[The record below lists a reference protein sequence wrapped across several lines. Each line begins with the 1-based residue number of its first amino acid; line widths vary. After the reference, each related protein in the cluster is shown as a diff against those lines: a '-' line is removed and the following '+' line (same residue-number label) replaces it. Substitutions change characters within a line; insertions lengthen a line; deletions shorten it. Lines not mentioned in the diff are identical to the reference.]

1 MAAKEYDLHLQKEDI
16 RQEIRRELKI
26 KEGAE
31 NLRKA
36 ATDAKTRGHVAN
48 ILRRTDS
55 NLRKLQEELNELH
68 AQVGQESN
76 EQPQPRKSYSTG
88 SLGAATEPGATQAEI
103 ESALDEV
110 EKQIVVETKV
120 KHGAEKM
127 LREHEKGSSTSRS
140 VINDTEQMLA
150 DSKQKIVV
158 LQMSKLRLETRL
170 ETLQSGARVRATGDE
185 AAPGPDDMALASRI
199 EEIRH
204 RIQVE
209 SRVIVG
215 AKNIVRTLSSANR
228 PGTGEQ
234 MKKTIAEAM
243 SQVEESERKVE
254 LMRVSLE
261 SLLGRVSE
269 SALGKRKPRTAPS
282 ALTGTLKVRLAGITG
297 VYEPPDKPS
306 LKSMFK
312 RKISSGDTK
321 KTSPDG
327 RNSLTGGD
335 DARLAVKL
343 DNALHHQTSWK
354 SPNVNC
360 YDDTLTLSLSKSREL
375 EVDVYWRHYR
385 PMCGVL
391 FAKLEDFLDC
401 EKKLMEL
408 AVEPS
413 GTLYCEVTFENPV
426 VDRAAGR
433 IKLQRQGKIF
443 PKNKAG
449 RNIIRVNQ
457 LNTNVTTWARL
468 LKRAAVPAV
477 TNEFRASDR
486 RRTDH
491 EIDPVEES
499 EDPHTPLKR
508 SASTPTPVK
517 IRSGAINEDP
527 LDNGHTSPVSPVN
540 ELPDGIK
547 MSQFNCLSVLGRGH
561 FGKVLLVEHRKTKQT
576 FALKAL
582 KKGDVIAR
590 DEVESLLSEKRI
602 FQIANR
608 DRHPFLVNMHG
619 CFQTDSHVCFVMEYA
634 PGGDLMMHI
643 HTDVFSESRACF
655 YVACVVLGL
664 QYLHDNDIVYR
675 DLKLD
680 NLLLD
685 ADGYV
690 KMADFG
696 LCKDGMPHGARTST
710 FCGTPEFLAP
720 EVLTETTY
728 TRAVDWWGLGV
739 LIFEML
745 VGESP
750 FPGDDEEEV
759 FDSIVNDEVHYPKFL
774 SNESVA
780 IMRRLLRRDP
790 ERRLGASEKDAEDVK
805 KQAFFRQIDWE
816 HLLARKISPPFKP
829 IIRGRHDVSNFDD
842 EFTTEEAILTPPRE
856 PRPITATDQL
866 LFSDFDFVPKWS
878 DLG

>member
-1 MAAKEYDLHLQKEDI
+1 MANREYELYLQKEDVK
-16 RQEIRRELKI
+16 QEIRRELKI

-31 NLRKA
+31 NLRRV
-36 ATDAKTRGHVAN
+36 ATDAKTRGSVTN
-48 ILRRTDS
+48 ILAKTDQ

-68 AQVGQESN
+68 AQVAQETADLN
-76 EQPQPRKSYSTG
+76 HPKKSYSTG
-88 SLGAATEPGATQAEI
+88 SLGAVAEPSATTADI
-103 ESALDEV
+103 EKALNDV
-110 EKQIVVETKV
+110 DKQIMMETKV
-120 KHGAEKM
+120 KQGAEKM
-127 LREHEKGSSTSRS
+127 LREHENSGTKS

-158 LQMSKLRLETRL
+158 LQMTKLRLETRL
-170 ETLQSGARVRATGDE
+170 NHIGLNVPGSKNTNDEEPSPELPGGAE
-185 AAPGPDDMALASRI
+185 DMELAKRI

-204 RIQVE
+204 RIQIE

-215 AKNIVRTLSSANR
+215 AKNIVRTLTSAGGKNVN
-228 PGTGEQ
+228 EQ
-234 MKKTIAEAM
+234 MKKTIAEAT

-254 LMRVSLE
+254 LFRISLE
-261 SLLGRVSE
+261 ELLGQVSE
-269 SALGKRKPRTAPS
+269 QALSKRKPRTAPS
-282 ALTGTLKVRLAGITG
+282 ALTGTLKIRLAGITG

-306 LKSMFK
+306 TKSLFK
-312 RKISSGDTK
+312 HDCRCSF
-321 KTSPDG
+321 
-327 RNSLTGGD
+327 
-335 DARLAVKL
+335 KL
-343 DNALHHQTSWK
+343 DNTLQYQSAWRT
-354 SPNVNC
+354 PNKTC
-360 YDDTLTLSLSKSREL
+360 YDEQHSFDLSKSREL
-375 EVDVYWRHYR
+375 EVDVYWRHYK

-391 FAKLEDFLDC
+391 FVKLENFLDY
-401 EKKLMEL
+401 EKKLIEL
-408 AVEPS
+408 PIEPY
-413 GTLYCEVTFENPV
+413 GTLYVEVTFENPV

-433 IKLQRQGKIF
+433 IRLQRQGKIF
-443 PKNKAG
+443 PKNKAA
-449 RNIIRVNQ
+449 RNILRVNQ
-457 LNTNVTTWARL
+457 LNTNVTTWARFLKRANDALTEDNQNLNRLASEKRDSTGDQIDDNL
-468 LKRAAVPAV
+468 LKR
-477 TNEFRASDR
+477 S
-486 RRTDH
+486 
-491 EIDPVEES
+491 
-499 EDPHTPLKR
+499 L
-508 SASTPTPVK
+508 STPAPVKNRPRELIDGHSSGNGVYDPIPEVLSPVK
-517 IRSGAINEDP
+517 IE
-527 LDNGHTSPVSPVN
+527 
-540 ELPDGIK
+540 PDSIQ
-547 MSQFNCLSVLGRGH
+547 MSDFNCLSVLGRGH
-561 FGKVLLVEHRKTKQT
+561 FGKVLLSEHKKTKEV
-576 FALKAL
+576 FAIKAL

-602 FQIANR
+602 FQIANQNK
-608 DRHPFLVNMHG
+608 HPFLVNMHA

-655 YVACVVLGL
+655 YAACVVLGL

-685 ADGYV
+685 YDGYV

-816 HLLARKISPPFKP
+816 QLLARGITPPFKP
-829 IIRGRHDVSNFDD
+829 IIRGRYDVSNFDE
-842 EFTTEEAILTPPRE
+842 EFTQEEAVLTPPRDA
-856 PRPITATDQL
+856 RPITAADQD
-866 LFSDFDFVPKWS
+866 LFSDFDFVPGWS
-878 DLG
+878 VFH